1 MYLQIIQVMCIYKL
15 YKWCL
20 LYILQVVYTYELYQ
34 GHVLTNYTTGVYL
47 RIIQVVCDYKFH
59 SSLQNEFSREFELV
73 FSLSFLRFLLFP

>member
-1 MYLQIIQVMCIYKL
+1 VYLQIIQVMCIYKL

-20 LYILQVVYTYELYQ
+20 LYILQVVCTYELYQ

-47 RIIQVVCDYKFH
+47 HIIQVVRDYKLH

-73 FSLSFLRFLLFP
+73 FSLSVLRFLLFP